1 MISKTESKTNDDSD
15 EEIVGVSQMDD
26 TELFSRPQRFARVD
40 RLVIILRGLP
50 GSGKS
55 SIAKNIQKLEAK
67 FDKKTKIFTWDEYF
81 EEVSSFRQSESQ
93 FFKKSTFDSLGH

>member
-1 MISKTESKTNDDSD
+1 
-15 EEIVGVSQMDD
+15 MDD

-55 SIAKNIQKLEAK
+55 TIANNIKKLEAK
-67 FDKKTKIFTWDEYF
+67 FDKKTKIFTWDDYF
-81 EEVSSFRQSESQ
+81 EEVNYVFIKYALPVPTGSGTIK
-93 FFKKSTFDSLGH
+93 FKNYHNIR

>member
-1 MISKTESKTNDDSD
+1 
-15 EEIVGVSQMDD
+15 MDD

-81 EEVSSFRQSESQ
+81 EEVSSLGRLQSGQ
-93 FFKKSTFDSLGH
+93 D

>member
-1 MISKTESKTNDDSD
+1 
-15 EEIVGVSQMDD
+15 MDD

-81 EEVSSFRQSESQ
+81 EEVSSFRQSSVPQ
-93 FFKKSTFDSLGH
+93 KFCDRTLIKILFKRGLLSLNFFKINF

>member
-1 MISKTESKTNDDSD
+1 
-15 EEIVGVSQMDD
+15 MDD

-55 SIAKNIQKLEAK
+55 TIANNIKKLEAK
-67 FDKKTKIFTWDEYF
+67 FDKKAKIFTWDDYF
-81 EEVSSFRQSESQ
+81 EEVYYGV
-93 FFKKSTFDSLGH
+93 SLT

>member
-1 MISKTESKTNDDSD
+1 MISKTESKTNHDSD

-81 EEVSSFRQSESQ
+81 EEVSSFRQSESH
-93 FFKKSTFDSLGH
+93 FFQKVNF

>member
-1 MISKTESKTNDDSD
+1 MISKTKSKTNHDSD

-26 TELFSRPQRFARVD
+26 IELFSRPQRFARVD

-81 EEVSSFRQSESQ
+81 EEVSSLGRLQS
-93 FFKKSTFDSLGH
+93 GHD

>member
-1 MISKTESKTNDDSD
+1 
-15 EEIVGVSQMDD
+15 MDD

-81 EEVSSFRQSESQ
+81 EEVSSLGRLQS
-93 FFKKSTFDSLGH
+93 GHD

>member
-1 MISKTESKTNDDSD
+1 
-15 EEIVGVSQMDD
+15 MDD

-81 EEVSSFRQSESQ
+81 EEVSSFQQSESQ
-93 FFKKSTFDSLGH
+93 FFSKSHSIL

>member
-1 MISKTESKTNDDSD
+1 
-15 EEIVGVSQMDD
+15 MDD

-93 FFKKSTFDSLGH
+93 FFRIFKQVLQPYQSN

>member
-1 MISKTESKTNDDSD
+1 
-15 EEIVGVSQMDD
+15 MDD

-40 RLVIILRGLP
+40 NLVIILRGLP

-55 SIAKNIQKLEAK
+55 SIAKNIQKIEAK

-81 EEVSSFRQSESQ
+81 EEVSSDES
-93 FFKKSTFDSLGH
+93 STPKFEAQMLSYLYSTMKIMMVVQ